1 MSVISRLCII
11 RSSFHQF
18 VLVLAAASPMMRLF
32 LLLRFTPPPI
42 RFDETLMPFTL
53 YCLSHSRQLRL
64 AQLFLSEE
72 DAIISFDPHRCWSHS
87 QVSDNNDQL
96 ADETQPELPV
106 FERVVLSSVKV
117 PDGQIGEDVSW
128 SDGIR
133 RSCSRNH
140 DHDGTEQ
147 LRAGEG
153 RTDMQTGQ
161 GLEQDHTQTDTLDG
175 VEDTEPEP
183 NAGRDVR
190 SSGTTPWDVE
200 THAGGSPPH
209 LAPSRT
215 AETDSEDGQKPR
227 VDLGVF

>member
-18 VLVLAAASPMMRLF
+18 VLVLVAASPMLRLF
-32 LLLRFTPPPI
+32 LLQFTPHLI
-42 RFDETLMPFTL
+42 RLNDIFMPSTL
-53 YCLSHSRQLRL
+53 YCLFRRRQLRL

-72 DAIISFDPHRCWSHS
+72 DAIISFDPCRFWSHS
-87 QVSDNNDQL
+87 QVPNNNDHL
-96 ADETQPELPV
+96 ADETQPEFPV

-128 SDGIR
+128 SDGIW

-175 VEDTEPEP
+175 IENTEPEP

-190 SSGTTPWDVE
+190 SGGTTPWDVE

-215 AETDSEDGQKPR
+215 AETDREDGQKPR
-227 VDLGVF
+227 VDL